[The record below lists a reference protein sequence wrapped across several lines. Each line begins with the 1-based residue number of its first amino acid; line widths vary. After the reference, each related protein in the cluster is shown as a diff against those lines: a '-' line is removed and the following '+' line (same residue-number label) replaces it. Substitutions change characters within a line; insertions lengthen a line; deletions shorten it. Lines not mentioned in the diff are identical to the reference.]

1 MARPTRHDALRGPN
15 GAYELVP
22 EGPKETGLLSDER
35 VRDALALGSVRAGHP
50 EGILGL
56 HVQRQW
62 EFVDR
67 TQLPRRR
74 EQRLIALLHDLGK
87 NLPGDS
93 GLHAERSA
101 RFAEEM
107 GLEPPIVD
115 VIRVHDENWYA
126 LRRWR
131 KSGNFDLATFV
142 AGYDGV
148 DLGLLVPFKYADNC
162 DRELFPIF
170 WMEHRLVGAGVYDEP
185 YYVQNPAVIAENN
198 VVRGATAPG

>member
-1 MARPTRHDALRGPN
+1 MSECATRS
-15 GAYELVP
+15 
-22 EGPKETGLLSDER
+22 LSAACER
-35 VRDALALGSVRAGHP
+35 V
-50 EGILGL
+50 I
-56 HVQRQW
+56 
-62 EFVDR
+62 
-67 TQLPRRR
+67 RR
-74 EQRLIALLHDLGK
+74 ESWACTSNDNGSSSIVLSSRGEEKQRLIALLHDLGK

-107 GLEPPIVD
+107 GLEPSIVD